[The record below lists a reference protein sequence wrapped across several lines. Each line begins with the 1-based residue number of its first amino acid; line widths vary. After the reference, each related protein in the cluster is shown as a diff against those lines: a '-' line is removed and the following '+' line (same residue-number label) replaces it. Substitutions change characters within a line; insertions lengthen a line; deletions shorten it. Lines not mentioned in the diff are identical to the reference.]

1 MYQTYQTPLSWDTP
15 TWPPPEPLIDISLD
29 QDTDMATASPASPL
43 PEVYTPLNH
52 VQPNPP
58 ASVPIVVADPPIPIP
73 TITPDPPPPSE
84 AYQLLDRLFPAPP
97 DLPEHPYN
105 PMWKPLKPD
114 WNRLL
119 GPSMISA
126 PVIPA
131 SRPPSPHP
139 DEPLP
144 RHQKAFFHYRSIPGS
159 RTPSPPTSGET
170 SLGSTLPST
179 QENPPPVDAAR
190 LKVLAT
196 LCSLLTNAPLT
207 RYDTKYDLD

>member
-1 MYQTYQTPLSWDTP
+1 MT
-15 TWPPPEPLIDISLD
+15 
-29 QDTDMATASPASPL
+29 TASPASPS
-43 PEVYTPLNH
+43 PEVHTPLDH

-58 ASVPIVVADPPIPIP
+58 ASVPIVIADPPTFAP
-73 TITPDPPPPSE
+73 TITSDPPALSE

-97 DLPEHPYN
+97 DLPEHLYN
-105 PMWKPLKPD
+105 PTWKPLKPD

-144 RHQKAFFHYRSIPGS
+144 HHQKAFFHYQSIPGS
-159 RTPSPPTSGET
+159 RTPSPPTSRET

-179 QENPPPVDAAR
+179 QENPLPADAAR
-190 LKVLAT
+190 LEVLAT
-196 LCSLLTNAPLT
+196 LCSLLTNALLT
-207 RYDTKYDLD
+207 RHDTEYDLD